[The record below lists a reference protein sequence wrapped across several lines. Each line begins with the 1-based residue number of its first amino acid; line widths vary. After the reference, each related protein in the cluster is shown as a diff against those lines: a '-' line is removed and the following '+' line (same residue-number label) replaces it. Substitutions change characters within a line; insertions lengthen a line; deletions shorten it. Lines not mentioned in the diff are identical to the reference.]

1 MPHRG
6 VLTRD
11 DGVHTGDDGQCGS
24 AANGRYDAST
34 LSHRQ
39 RVWGLSAHESGIDE
53 CRSPKVRKLSV
64 SAGKQ
69 LPSAHPS
76 RRLFNQQNRKRSMN
90 RITGRSAFLAL
101 LKDEGITHL
110 FGNPGTTELPIMHAL
125 KEHPDLTYVM
135 AMQESL
141 VVAIAD
147 GFSRASGRLVA
158 CNVHVAPGLGNAMG
172 SLYNAKFTGTPMI
185 LTAGQQEQGHGL
197 TEPLLYDPLVRI
209 AEPLVKWAV
218 EVTRLEDLP
227 RIVRRAAKIA
237 TTPPT
242 GPVFISLP
250 GDILNAEAGLD
261 LGRPTR
267 VDSSVRPSAEAI
279 ERLAR
284 RLLEAKRPVIVAGD
298 EIVKSDALAE
308 AAQLALTLGAPAWQ
322 QTAPYGAHFLSE
334 SPCFMG
340 TLPRVQKQVREILAP
355 HDLMIVL
362 GSDPLRMSVY
372 SEVDPLPEGLPIVQI
387 GLVDHDLAKN
397 YPAELALKAD
407 VKETLR
413 SLIPVLAAAGG
424 APLAQRA
431 GEAVA
436 NLTSRNWSARRHT
449 LIGEITAKMAGAP
462 IDPDWLTLQLVE
474 ALPANA
480 ILVDEGLTSSRLVPA
495 LRPHR
500 DRYGYHGL
508 ASGGIGWGLPASV
521 GASLANPD
529 RPVVCYS
536 GDGSAMYSIQALWTA
551 AHHKLPLTVVI
562 ANNGGYRIIKQRL
575 KAFHGTDHFIGMD
588 FADPA
593 VDFTGLAKSLGCEAL
608 RITAADEVAPALAS
622 AFAQPGAKLI
632 EVVVDGS
639 IG

>member
-1 MPHRG
+1 
-6 VLTRD
+6 
-11 DGVHTGDDGQCGS
+11 
-24 AANGRYDAST
+24 
-34 LSHRQ
+34 
-39 RVWGLSAHESGIDE
+39 
-53 CRSPKVRKLSV
+53 
-64 SAGKQ
+64 
-69 LPSAHPS
+69 
-76 RRLFNQQNRKRSMN
+76 MN

-101 LKDEGITHL
+101 LRDEGITHL

-227 RIVRRAAKIA
+227 RIVRRAAKVA
-237 TTPPT
+237 MTPPT

-250 GDILNAEAGLD
+250 GDILNSEAGLE
-261 LGRPTR
+261 LGRATR
-267 VDSSVRPSAEAI
+267 VDTRVKPSDESLETLVQRILRAE
-279 ERLAR
+279 
-284 RLLEAKRPVIVAGD
+284 RPVIIVGD
-298 EIVKSDALAE
+298 EIVKSDALNEAAAFAE
-308 AAQLALTLGAPAWQ
+308 ALGCPAWQ
-322 QTAPYGAHFLSE
+322 QTATYGAHFLSE

-340 TLPRVQKQVREILAP
+340 SLPRVQPQVRDILAP

-372 SEVDPLPEGLPIVQI
+372 SEVDPLPAGLPMMQI
-387 GLVDHDLAKN
+387 GLVDWDLAKN
-397 YPAELALKAD
+397 YPAEIALKAD

-413 SLIPVLAAAGG
+413 SLIPALKAAGG
-424 APLAQRA
+424 SALESRA
-431 GEAVA
+431 KSGIAAVA
-436 NLTSRNWSARRHT
+436 SKNW
-449 LIGEITAKMAGAP
+449 TAKRAMLVDQISLKRDSSP
-462 IDPDWLTLQLVE
+462 IDPDWLALQVVE
-474 ALPANA
+474 AMPANA
-480 ILVDEGLTSSRLVPA
+480 ILVDEGLTSSRYMSA

-521 GASLANPD
+521 GVSLANSD

-575 KAFHGTDHFIGMD
+575 LAFHGDDHYVGMD
-588 FADPA
+588 FVDPP
-593 VDFTGLAKSLGCEAL
+593 VDFTGLAKSFGLEAIK
-608 RITAADEVAPALAS
+608 ITKAEEIASTLKS
-622 AFAQPGAKLI
+622 AFARPGAKLI
-632 EVVVDGS
+632 EVMVDGS
-639 IG
+639 VK

>member
-1 MPHRG
+1 MSKNGKTG
-6 VLTRD
+6 V
-11 DGVHTGDDGQCGS
+11 
-24 AANGRYDAST
+24 
-34 LSHRQ
+34 
-39 RVWGLSAHESGIDE
+39 
-53 CRSPKVRKLSV
+53 
-64 SAGKQ
+64 
-69 LPSAHPS
+69 
-76 RRLFNQQNRKRSMN
+76 N

-172 SLYNAKFTGTPMI
+172 ALYNAKFTGTPMI

-197 TEPLLYDPLVRI
+197 TEPVLYDPLVRI

-227 RIVRRAAKIA
+227 RIVRRAAKVA

-250 GDILNAEAGLD
+250 GDILNSEAGLE
-261 LGRPTR
+261 LGRSTRIDTR
-267 VDSSVRPSAEAI
+267 VKPSDESLQALVQRIFKAE
-279 ERLAR
+279 
-284 RLLEAKRPVIVAGD
+284 RPVIVVGD
-298 EIVKSDALAE
+298 EIVKSDALNEAAEFAE
-308 AAQLALTLGAPAWQ
+308 ALGCPAYQ

-340 TLPRVQKQVREILAP
+340 ALPRVQTQTREILAP
-355 HDLMIVL
+355 YDLMIVL
-362 GSDPLRMSVY
+362 GGDPLRMSVY
-372 SEVDPLPEGLPIVQI
+372 SEVDPLPAGLPIVQI
-387 GLVDHDLAKN
+387 GLVDWDLAKN
-397 YPAELALKAD
+397 YSAEIALKAD

-413 SLIPVLAAAGG
+413 ALIPALKAAGG
-424 APLAQRA
+424 SDLDKRAKHGIAALA
-431 GEAVA
+431 
-436 NLTSRNWSARRHT
+436 SKNW
-449 LIGEITAKMAGAP
+449 TAKRAKLVEQISAKSGSSP
-462 IDPDWLTLQLVE
+462 IDPDWLALQVVE
-474 ALPANA
+474 AMPENA
-480 ILVDEGLTSSRLVPA
+480 ILVDEGLTASRYISA

-521 GASLANPD
+521 GVSLANPD

-551 AHHKLPLTVVI
+551 AHHKLPLTVVLV
-562 ANNGGYRIIKQRL
+562 NNGGYRIIKQRL
-575 KAFHGTDHFIGMD
+575 LAFHKDDHFVGMD
-588 FADPA
+588 FVDPP
-593 VDFTGLAKSLGCEAL
+593 VDFSGLAKALGLETI
-608 RITAADEVAPALAS
+608 RITESADVAATLRS
-622 AFAQPGAKLI
+622 AFGRPGAKLI
-632 EVVVDGS
+632 EVVVEGS
-639 IG
+639 VKA